1 MAAIPTEQ
9 ITITLRS
16 AQGNVIGA
24 RLVRFGDRFGKDMQ
38 YTHDSAVPVIE
49 FRMGGT
55 SPRCTFLGA
64 FMPTLFRNIT
74 AEIRFSPDGTLKNAL
89 PLDETE
95 RLFRWL
101 SQNDIVD
108 NADDLV

>member
-1 MAAIPTEQ
+1 MAAIHTEQ
-9 ITITLRS
+9 ITITLKS

-24 RLVRFGDRFGKDMQ
+24 RLVRYGDKFGKDFQ

-55 SPRCTFLGA
+55 SPRCAFLGA

-101 SQNDIVD
+101 SANDVVD
-108 NADDLV
+108 GGDELI